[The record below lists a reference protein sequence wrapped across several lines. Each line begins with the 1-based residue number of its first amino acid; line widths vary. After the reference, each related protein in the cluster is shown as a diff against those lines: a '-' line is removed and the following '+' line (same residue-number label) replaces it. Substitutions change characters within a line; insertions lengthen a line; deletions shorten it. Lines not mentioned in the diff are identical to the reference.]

1 MIYALGAFDGFH
13 LGHRRLLKR
22 AACEAAEIGTGWG
35 VITFEGHPRMLL
47 NKNNFKL
54 LFSPPERDLIARFL
68 AVPKMEKLHFTPQ
81 FAALS
86 PSGFID
92 FIAER
97 FSIDG
102 LVTGANFRFGK
113 NRAGDAAVLETL
125 CREHGWSL
133 SVMPSKRIGDTVISS
148 TAIRNAVSEGR
159 MELASELLGYPYMA
173 SGRVMHGEARG
184 RTLGFPTANISVL
197 PGKIY
202 PPAGVYAAVVL
213 VLGEWYP
220 AALNIGSNPTF
231 DGTRQP
237 RCEAHIIG
245 LNEELYGEGLTLFII
260 RCLREERKFDSAEDL
275 KAQIALDTAECER
288 VGTRYIQSD
297 RTNLMKFASCL

>member
-1 MIYALGAFDGFH
+1 MTGA
-13 LGHRRLLKR
+13 RTRLLKL
-22 AACEAAEIGTGWG
+22 APMLIGVMVFASACASNAPQD
-35 VITFEGHPRMLL
+35 TFKPEGPQARKID
-47 NKNNFKL
+47 N
-54 LFSPPERDLIARFL
+54 LIMPVF
-68 AVPKMEKLHFTPQ
+68 
-81 FAALS
+81 
-86 PSGFID
+86 
-92 FIAER
+92 
-97 FSIDG
+97 G
-102 LVTGANFRFGK
+102 L
-113 NRAGDAAVLETL
+113 
-125 CREHGWSL
+125 
-133 SVMPSKRIGDTVISS
+133 
-148 TAIRNAVSEGR
+148 
-159 MELASELLGYPYMA
+159 
-173 SGRVMHGEARG
+173 
-184 RTLGFPTANISVL
+184 
-197 PGKIY
+197 
-202 PPAGVYAAVVL
+202 AGVVFVL